1 MQEEEKT
8 VDIDTS
14 GPDTEVELP
23 ETKEEVNETT
33 NDNTESTDTSEKPS
47 EQLDVQ
53 DNKEN
58 EGRKTQSKRK
68 N

>member
-23 ETKEEVNETT
+23 ETKEIELIKG
-33 NDNTESTDTSEKPS
+33 SEHS
-47 EQLDVQ
+47 
-53 DNKEN
+53 
-58 EGRKTQSKRK
+58 
-68 N
+68 